1 MTFETLR
8 TDLEDGILTITI
20 NRPDKLN
27 ALNTQFFAEM
37 QNVMNDVYLNA
48 EIRGVIITGMGNKA
62 FAAGADV
69 AEFATYNAEQ
79 GKHLSRTG
87 HEVLNLIERS
97 PKPIIAAVNGFA
109 LGGGCELAMACHL
122 RYASENA
129 VFGQPEVNLGV
140 TPGYA
145 GTQRLIQLIGKGRA
159 MEMLITTRSIKADEA
174 ERLGLV
180 NGVVSGET
188 LHSHCYDVLD
198 RLKGKSPQAVA
209 ATIRCVNAYFEEG
222 VDGFE
227 FEIDTF
233 GACFET
239 EDFTEGTTA
248 FLEKRKPLFKQN

>member
-8 TDLEDGILTITI
+8 TDREDGILTITI

-27 ALNTQFFAEM
+27 ALNTQFFAEL

-69 AEFATYNAEQ
+69 AEFAAYNAEQ

-87 HEVLNLIERS
+87 HEVLNQIERS
-97 PKPIIAAVNGFA
+97 PKPVIAAVNGFA

-180 NGVVSGET
+180 NGVVPADT

-198 RLKGKSPQAVA
+198 RLKGKSPQAIA
-209 ATIRCVNAYFEEG
+209 ATIRCVNAYFDEG

-233 GACFET
+233 GSCFET

-248 FLEKRKPLFKQN
+248 FLEKRKPSFKQK

>member
-180 NGVVSGET
+180 NGVVSAEA

>member
-27 ALNTQFFAEM
+27 ALNTQFFAEL

-69 AEFATYNAEQ
+69 AEFAAYNSEQ

-87 HEVLNLIERS
+87 HEVLNSIERC
-97 PKPIIAAVNGFA
+97 PKPVIAAVNGFA

-145 GTQRLIQLIGKGRA
+145 GTQRLVQLIGKGRA

-180 NGVVSGET
+180 NGVVSADA
-188 LHSHCYDVLD
+188 LHSHCYEVLD
-198 RLKGKSPQAVA
+198 RLKGKSPEAIA
-209 ATIRCVNAYFEEG
+209 ATIRCVNAYFDEG

-233 GACFET
+233 GACFDT

-248 FLEKRKPLFKQN
+248 FLEKRKPSFKQK